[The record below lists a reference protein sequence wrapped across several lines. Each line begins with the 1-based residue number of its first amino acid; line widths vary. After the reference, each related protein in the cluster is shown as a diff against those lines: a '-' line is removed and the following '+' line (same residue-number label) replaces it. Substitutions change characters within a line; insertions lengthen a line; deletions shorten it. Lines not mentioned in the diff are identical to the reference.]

1 MSERPRFADFHQ
13 DTINPK
19 LAEILDNPEMSH
31 ARERD
36 KQLPKEGLRKVDL
49 VFSSIYRRASK
60 EVKEAAL
67 QGDKNTLAMLRAETA
82 RIINYYS
89 CTKDFRIIE
98 KYEDLQL
105 EEDYDA
111 NNIILHLE
119 GGDIIDS
126 PIIVDE
132 LFKRGVR
139 SIGPLYSHDN
149 LLGGGAGGNKNRG
162 LTSLGKKAIDRMV
175 KLGMVI
181 DISHANRRTAND
193 ILERVRGYE
202 KAVATHTAPG
212 TSQRTISPELIK
224 KIVER
229 GGVIGF
235 TPATPFFPTFEKFI
249 DELKRT
255 SDSIGSTQHLAIG
268 TDFGGLDAA
277 HLFKEFDDI
286 GKLAIIAEQ
295 LSERGGLSDEEIAKI
310 MYGNVERVVKKL

>member
-1 MSERPRFADFHQ
+1 MPERPRFADFHQ

-60 EVKEAAL
+60 EVKEAVL
-67 QGDKNTLAMLRAETA
+67 QGDKHTLAMLRAETA
-82 RIINYYS
+82 KIIDYYS
-89 CTKDFRIIE
+89 CTKNFRIIE

-105 EEDYDA
+105 EEDYNA
-111 NNIILHLE
+111 NNTVLHLE

-126 PIIVDE
+126 PTIVDE
-132 LFKRGVR
+132 LYKRGVR

-149 LLGGGAGGNKNRG
+149 LLGGGAGGNENRG
-162 LTSLGKKAIDRMV
+162 LTSFGKKAIDRIV

-193 ILERVRGYE
+193 ILERVRGYK
-202 KAVATHTAPG
+202 KAVATHTGLG
-212 TSQRTISPELIK
+212 TTQRTVSPELIK
-224 KIVER
+224 KIAER
-229 GGVIGF
+229 GGVVGF

-249 DELKRT
+249 DQLKQT
-255 SDSIGSTQHLAIG
+255 SDLVGSTQHLAIG
-268 TDFGGLDAA
+268 TDFGGLDAI

-286 GKLAIIAEQ
+286 GKIAVIAEQ
-295 LSERGGLSDEEIAKI
+295 LSERGGLSDEEITQI
-310 MYGNVERVVKKL
+310 MYGNVERIVKAI